1 MTSNA
6 TPSPRSVLGLV
17 FLTVFIDLVGFS
29 ILFPLFPALLE
40 HYVELEGPE
49 SAVGRLQS
57 ALAGLVE
64 GRANPELAVV
74 ALFGGFLG
82 SIYSILQFLMAPFW
96 GGLSD
101 RIGRRRTLMFTLGG
115 TAFGYALWF
124 VSGSFWVLILSRLI
138 NGMMAGNIAVATA
151 VVADVSEPEKRTRN
165 MAVVGIAVGLGFV
178 LGPALGALAY
188 AYAPFPEVWI
198 GDGTL
203 STTDFSG
210 AALVAF
216 ALALVN
222 WGWAAA
228 RFPETRQATTNAPEA
243 RPRNPFASLAR
254 ISNLGV
260 RRTNLVYLLYQTC
273 FAAMEFTL
281 VFLAADRFGYEP
293 RENAYM
299 FVFIGLTIAFIQ
311 GGVVRRLSGKVDDR
325 RIALIGIGLL
335 VPGFAIVGATPGG
348 STAMLYFGLFLLATG
363 SALGFPS
370 LSSLVSSYAP
380 RADQGLALGTF
391 RSMGAL
397 SRAVGPII
405 GGALY
410 WGLGSGA
417 PYFIGAAALLV
428 PLWLATRLPEPSPS
442 AG

>member
-1 MTSNA
+1 
-6 TPSPRSVLGLV
+6 
-17 FLTVFIDLVGFS
+17 
-29 ILFPLFPALLE
+29 
-40 HYVELEGPE
+40 
-49 SAVGRLQS
+49 
-57 ALAGLVE
+57 
-64 GRANPELAVV
+64 
-74 ALFGGFLG
+74 
-82 SIYSILQFLMAPFW
+82 
-96 GGLSD
+96 
-101 RIGRRRTLMFTLGG
+101 
-115 TAFGYALWF
+115 
-124 VSGSFWVLILSRLI
+124 
-138 NGMMAGNIAVATA
+138 
-151 VVADVSEPEKRTRN
+151 
-165 MAVVGIAVGLGFV
+165 
-178 LGPALGALAY
+178 
-188 AYAPFPEVWI
+188 
-198 GDGTL
+198 
-203 STTDFSG
+203 
-210 AALVAF
+210 
-216 ALALVN
+216 
-222 WGWAAA
+222 
-228 RFPETRQATTNAPEA
+228 
-243 RPRNPFASLAR
+243 
-254 ISNLGV
+254 
-260 RRTNLVYLLYQTC
+260 
-273 FAAMEFTL
+273 MEFTL

-325 RIALIGIGLL
+325 RIALMGIGLL